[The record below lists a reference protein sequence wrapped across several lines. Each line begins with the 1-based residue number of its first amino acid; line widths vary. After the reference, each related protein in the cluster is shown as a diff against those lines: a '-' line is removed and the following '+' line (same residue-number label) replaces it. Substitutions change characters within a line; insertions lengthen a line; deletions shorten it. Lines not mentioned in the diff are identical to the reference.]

1 MVLTLTKAGATT
13 FLNLL
18 FVVLVKQTLI
28 HTVLIILQKL
38 IFQIQAIKFQHIHQI
53 KHFIPILQKMIPQI
67 QIHRIDLFIKKCGAF
82 TIIYI
87 KQLVMELT
95 VSLNMKLKKDKELAG
110 VETKFVKW
118 NNIIGKNTKNDVIIF
133 KGFCI
138 I

>member
-1 MVLTLTKAGATT
+1 
-13 FLNLL
+13 
-18 FVVLVKQTLI
+18 
-28 HTVLIILQKL
+28 
-38 IFQIQAIKFQHIHQI
+38 
-53 KHFIPILQKMIPQI
+53 
-67 QIHRIDLFIKKCGAF
+67 
-82 TIIYI
+82 
-87 KQLVMELT
+87 MELT